1 MSTKEQ
7 LYDEATSLKDAG
19 QLEEAVAKYEESAAL
34 DAAYALP
41 HAALA
46 VLLTRLARYDE
57 AIAHGRKVV
66 ELEPN
71 DPFSYTALSVVYQ
84 RAGKI
89 PEAED
94 MLMKARIM
102 QQGHH
107 GH

>member
-7 LYDEATSLKDAG
+7 LYDEATRLKDAG
-19 QLEEAVAKYEESAAL
+19 QLEEAVAKYEESLAL
-34 DAAYALP
+34 DQSYALP

-46 VLLTRLARYDE
+46 VLLTRMARFDE
-57 AIAHGRKVV
+57 AVAHGRKVV

-84 RAGKI
+84 RAGRI

-94 MLMKARIM
+94 MLMRARTM
-102 QQGHH
+102 QGGHQH
-107 GH
+107 